1 MFHLRGEEDEDGC
14 ILGFLHYYFGSLSTV
29 SIWSYILQMFG
40 GKKKNKKNPS
50 YTIKVH
56 EYNIITVT
64 HGQQY
69 ESLWL
74 TLLYSMIYNLILLVI
89 LCPWQKK
96 KKIK

>member
-1 MFHLRGEEDEDGC
+1 MFHLRGEKDEEGC

-40 GKKKNKKNPS
+40 WKKQKNPS

-56 EYNIITVT
+56 EYNIIIVT
-64 HGQQY
+64 RGQQY

-74 TLLYSMIYNLILLVI
+74 TLLYSMIYNLIFLVF
-89 LCPWQKK
+89 LCP
-96 KKIK
+96 